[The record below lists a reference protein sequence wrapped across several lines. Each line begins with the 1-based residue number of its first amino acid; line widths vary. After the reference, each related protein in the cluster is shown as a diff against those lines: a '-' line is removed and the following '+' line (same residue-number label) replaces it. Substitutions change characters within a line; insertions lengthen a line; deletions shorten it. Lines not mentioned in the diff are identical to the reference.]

1 MGNGGGGSRPAD
13 PVKEDANATA
23 AGVAESSGTRRA
35 LPLGAAAAG
44 VGTKAHMH
52 ILCWAGGRTSGVV
65 VLSSLLAGPLL
76 VRPTTGAQAWSGGQR
91 CPSDGGDSTV
101 DKTTPPP
108 HRDSVRDRHGHTV
121 CLPEERG
128 ECDV

>member
-35 LPLGAAAAG
+35 LPSGAAAAG
-44 VGTKAHMH
+44 VGTTAHMH

-76 VRPTTGAQAWSGGQR
+76 VRPTTGARAWSGD
-91 CPSDGGDSTV
+91 SDAPQTV
-101 DKTTPPP
+101 
-108 HRDSVRDRHGHTV
+108 GTV
-121 CLPEERG
+121 Q
-128 ECDV
+128 